1 MITELWAAIGFM
13 VLIALLI
20 LWWPYA
26 RNSQIKAQS
35 NNARNEA
42 NKDSYLTSLEKIDT
56 QRAENR
62 INQQEY
68 DELKTEL
75 GRKLL
80 QEASDSSEQ
89 LEVKPHSMLFPIIL
103 SGLLA
108 SASIYMYLN
117 IGESQHL
124 EQAMA
129 QNAKAKSQQEKYQQ
143 ALSLLEEKVAQNPNN
158 SEMLFNLAHFYIS
171 AQQFDNAIASFK
183 KLITM
188 VGEHAEF
195 IGPQAQALYYKNNQQ
210 MTDEVKQLI
219 EQALALDPNDVSTL
233 VLVGMDNFVNGNYG
247 QAIVVWQRVVNNDR
261 PGTDIDALTNAIANA
276 KQRLAMTGQAMP
288 EIETPVVSTSGVD
301 VDVTIS
307 DELADSFT
315 PEQTIFIYAIALEG
329 PRMPLAAIKL
339 TAGDL
344 PLSIRLD
351 DSRAMTPAAK
361 ISQHKQVRLFAVV
374 SKSGSPGIKSGDL
387 HGMIEKA
394 DIDAQQPY
402 QLVIDK
408 VAE

>member
-307 DELADSFT
+307 DR
-315 PEQTIFIYAIALEG
+315 IG
-329 PRMPLAAIKL
+329 
-339 TAGDL
+339 
-344 PLSIRLD
+344 
-351 DSRAMTPAAK
+351 
-361 ISQHKQVRLFAVV
+361 RLFYTRANY
-374 SKSGSPGIKSGDL
+374 L
-387 HGMIEKA
+387 YLCYCA
-394 DIDAQQPY
+394 
-402 QLVIDK
+402 
-408 VAE
+408 